1 MICDIYKYMY
11 KLYMLFCRSQLC
23 SWPCFWWRLWA
34 ALREDIK
41 VWPATNVITS
51 WISAPSA
58 VVISPAWPTVT
69 IVTTS
74 VTAGTSGDGHASWG
88 PPSTVEWR
96 HYAKSRTEQDVGVL
110 SDINVQVIKRL
121 YINSICFFFQT
132 LFTIYIRYP
141 MKSDHNKIGYI
152 CRLIC
157 TIRLI
162 HRMNMNHYGYF

>member
-1 MICDIYKYMY
+1 MLLALLLMATMSDVEGRYKGLACYKCDYIMS
-11 KLYMLFCRSQLC
+11 FCTFRCRHQPSVAHSYYCNDFCDRRNERCYLEC
-23 SWPCFWWRLWA
+23 V
-34 ALREDIK
+34 EDRY
-41 VWPATNVITS
+41 
-51 WISAPSA
+51 
-58 VVISPAWPTVT
+58 
-69 IVTTS
+69 
-74 VTAGTSGDGHASWG
+74 GHASWG
-88 PPSTVEWR
+88 SPSIVEWR